1 MIGSQANSLV
11 SLLRSLSALQKTLRV
26 IGFINC
32 SDNDNETVLDVINK
46 SLLRSKETLIFRDL
60 RDDNYEG
67 KSIKFIEKDVKK
79 LIGKNIFSDDIF
91 KSKYNQEILKISGL
105 MNEQQFKNLDVI
117 LIDSTDIFQEFHS
130 KISKISDNILILANT
145 TQDSLNGIIEKIGCG
160 KLSGQEVQII
170 LINDEHDLDWQSY
183 FTNFTKIISEKCNV
197 NFKILDLIDKKFLDI
212 ELYKI
217 AEKIYLNTITSDGS
231 KNSNFLDFIINVL
244 D

>member
-1 MIGSQANSLV
+1 MIGDQANSLV

-32 SDNDNETVLDVINK
+32 SDNDNETVLDVINR
-46 SLLRSKETLIFRDL
+46 SLLQSRETVIFKDL
-60 RDDNYEG
+60 RDDSYEG

-79 LIGKNIFSDDIF
+79 LIGRNIFLDDIF

-105 MNEQQFKNLDVI
+105 MNEQQFKNLDLI
-117 LIDSTDIFQEFHS
+117 LIDATDIFQEVHS

-145 TQDSLNGIIEKIGCG
+145 TQDSLNEIIEKIGCG

-170 LINDEHDLDWQSY
+170 LVNDGHDLDWQNY
-183 FTNFTKIISEKCNV
+183 FEDFIKIISEKCGV
-197 NFKILDLIDKKFLDI
+197 NFKILDLINKEFLNI

-217 AEKIYLNTITSDGS
+217 AEKIYLNTVRGDGS

>member
-1 MIGSQANSLV
+1 MIGDQAN
-11 SLLRSLSALQKTLRV
+11 SLSALQKTLRV

-32 SDNDNETVLDVINK
+32 SDNDNETVLDVINR
-46 SLLRSKETLIFRDL
+46 SLLQSRETVIFKDL
-60 RDDNYEG
+60 RDDSYEG

-79 LIGKNIFSDDIF
+79 LIGRNIFLDDIF

-105 MNEQQFKNLDVI
+105 MNEQQFKNLDLI
-117 LIDSTDIFQEFHS
+117 LIDATDIFQEVHS
-130 KISKISDNILILANT
+130 KISNT
-145 TQDSLNGIIEKIGCG
+145 TQDSLNEIIEKIGYG

-170 LINDEHDLDWQSY
+170 LVNDGHDLDWQNY
-183 FTNFTKIISEKCNV
+183 FEDFIKIISEKCGV
-197 NFKILDLIDKKFLDI
+197 NFKILDLINKEFLNI

-217 AEKIYLNTITSDGS
+217 AEKIYLNTVRGDGS